1 MAEHPD
7 DDAYWVGYLS
17 HTIANALKFKP
28 LEASRLV
35 LERAL
40 HEFKASPA
48 SAGLFGRQ
56 LRPRKVLDP
65 LPDDYD
71 LNDDWKPCGNPE
83 CRAPL
88 PRRSKKLYCDKT
100 CKSIAA
106 EIAGEYDAERAEEE
120 FRKKNPDYDEIPF

>member
-1 MAEHPD
+1 MVEPTH
-7 DDAYWVGYLS
+7 DDAWWVGYLS
-17 HTIANALKFKP
+17 HTIANALKFSP
-28 LEASRLV
+28 LEASRGI

-56 LRPRKVLDP
+56 PKPRKALEP

-83 CRAPL
+83 CRAPI

-100 CKSIAA
+100 CKV
-106 EIAGEYDAERAEEE
+106 IAGEYAADEAEAE
-120 FRKKNPDYDEIPF
+120 FREKHPDYDEIPF